1 VLQHFINQFLHDN
14 PKYVMPAE
22 LYFRLGHTIL
32 AERERIKKQTIQNR
46 RLIHQLKA
54 A

>member
-1 VLQHFINQFLHDN
+1 MTFSDV
-14 PKYVMPAE
+14 
-22 LYFRLGHTIL
+22 YFGQGHAIL

-46 RLIHQLKA
+46 RLIHQIKA